1 MAFCFILKLKIF
13 LIYLLSLVFSCCTT
27 PCHSLS
33 LIEIFITRCH
43 WLVVTGCL
51 SLPFVVTW
59 FITHYHSLSL
69 VVTCCH
75 SLCHRLSFVVTRYH
89 SLYHSM
95 SFVRHALS
103 LDVPLISLFI
113 NDRFFIAFDLLCQK
127 NPRVA
132 MGMIPNCSARYEL
145 TYRVSFYLISFEV
158 ITSQREEKLRINFC
172 GHIWNYG
179 RCVRLNQ
186 NPYMI
191 KRNCHSKCKMS
202 WFSKFGMFRLP
213 EN

>member
-95 SFVRHALS
+95 SFVRHELS
-103 LDVPLISLFI
+103 LDVPLICLFI
-113 NDRFFIAFDLLCQK
+113 NDRFFIAFWPPVPKVILLLQWGWCQIVQQDM
-127 NPRVA
+127 N
-132 MGMIPNCSARYEL
+132 SHS
-145 TYRVSFYLISFEV
+145 VSHFILLV
-158 ITSQREEKLRINFC
+158 LKL
-172 GHIWNYG
+172 
-179 RCVRLNQ
+179 
-186 NPYMI
+186 
-191 KRNCHSKCKMS
+191 
-202 WFSKFGMFRLP
+202 
-213 EN
+213 